1 MTEYVFDNKEPETEQ
16 RFGALEALFDPVSK
30 GHLQPYVVAGAH
42 CLEVGGGSGSIAL
55 WMGERAGDRGRVVVT
70 DINTRFL
77 DGIAGP
83 NIEVRQHDIVSD
95 PLEEAA
101 FDVAH
106 TRLVLLHIPERKRA
120 IERMIAAVKPGGWLV
135 LQEFDSRSMQADAA
149 IVGSEHLL
157 KSVTVMWELMAAR
170 GVNLRF
176 GRELYPLLSSLGLS
190 DVEAEGH
197 VSVWRGGSVGARLW
211 RSNFDQMHDALISS
225 GRLTEQEFAE
235 DIARLDDPSV
245 TWPSPVLW
253 SARGRKP

>member
-1 MTEYVFDNKEPETEQ
+1 MNHFAKTVLVHASDEPMVNDVFPDREAWARSPPRFHDIGVWPWLSGDPLDEIGHKRRVLNCPGVPIDRHGPMLHPPPHLVHPYWLLENRVIIVIPSPFVACCPRGAAMTEYVFDNKEAETEQ

-30 GHLQPYVVAGAH
+30 RHLEPHVVPGAH

-55 WMGERAGDRGRVVVT
+55 WMSERVGERGRVVVT

-120 IERMIAAVKPGGWLV
+120 LERMIAAVKPGGWLV
-135 LQEFDSRSMQADAA
+135 LEEFDS
-149 IVGSEHLL
+149 
-157 KSVTVMWELMAAR
+157 
-170 GVNLRF
+170 
-176 GRELYPLLSSLGLS
+176 
-190 DVEAEGH
+190 
-197 VSVWRGGSVGARLW
+197 
-211 RSNFDQMHDALISS
+211 
-225 GRLTEQEFAE
+225 
-235 DIARLDDPSV
+235 
-245 TWPSPVLW
+245 
-253 SARGRKP
+253 

>member
-1 MTEYVFDNKEPETEQ
+1 MTEYVFDNKEAETEQ

-30 GHLQPYVVAGAH
+30 RHLEPHVVPGAH

-55 WMGERAGDRGRVVVT
+55 WMSERVGERGRVVVT

-83 NIEVRQHDIVSD
+83 NIEVRQHDIASD
-95 PLEEAA
+95 PLEKAA

-120 IERMIAAVKPGGWLV
+120 LERMIAAVKPGGWLV
-135 LQEFDSRSMQADAA
+135 LQEFDADSMRADPE
-149 IVGSEHLL
+149 IVPSEHLL
-157 KSVTVMWELMAAR
+157 KTLAVMWELMAAR

-176 GRELYPLLSSLGLS
+176 GRELYPLLSSLGLR

-197 VSVWRGGSVGARLW
+197 VSVWRGASAGARLL
-211 RSNFDQMHDALISS
+211 RANFDQLHDAIISS
-225 GRLTEQEFAE
+225 GKLTEQEFAE
-235 DIARLDDPSV
+235 DIARLDDPSI
-245 TWPSPVLW
+245 TWPSPIMW
-253 SARGRKP
+253 TAHGRKP